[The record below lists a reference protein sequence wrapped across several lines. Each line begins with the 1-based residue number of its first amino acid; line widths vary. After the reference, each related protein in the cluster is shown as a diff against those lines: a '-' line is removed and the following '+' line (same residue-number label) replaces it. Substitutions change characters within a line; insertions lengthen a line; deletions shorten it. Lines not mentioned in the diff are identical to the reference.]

1 LPAASRND
9 GEAVRDKRDHVV
21 SEMYGTDYKKLTDS
35 QLINVINRLQVESGY
50 TPPEQVM
57 PAIASNK
64 QIKLLR
70 FYAISCALHFMDFA
84 DLEVTNELTGQK
96 MSGYDLKFNALN
108 LFEKKGGHI
117 PGALFRVIYKDYIN
131 PLAHKFLIEGNFKMY
146 AKNPDRF
153 YYERLKPEE
162 AQYLINRFREMFL
175 QITEPFLPGE
185 IQEYINEN

>member
-1 LPAASRND
+1 
-9 GEAVRDKRDHVV
+9 
-21 SEMYGTDYKKLTDS
+21 
-35 QLINVINRLQVESGY
+35 
-50 TPPEQVM
+50 
-57 PAIASNK
+57 
-64 QIKLLR
+64 
-70 FYAISCALHFMDFA
+70 
-84 DLEVTNELTGQK
+84 
-96 MSGYDLKFNALN
+96 LN